1 MPNDLTAAVLE
12 QPTYPYCY
20 TDGQNHRLILRTAT
34 DATRR
39 PYVWVEAENLAL
51 GGDVVSMWL
60 TIEQAAELDA
70 ALEQARAYD
79 APLRARREY
88 RVADHTGDTLA
99 VSPGSTWTTFEVTR
113 QASDDDEAAT
123 VRVVV
128 LTGRLPELRNALTAA
143 AQYAQQRVTG
153 GDVQPPRV
161 LTPGE
166 HDRAWH
172 AIEGAAGEPGA
183 DPGTILSAVLAA
195 LNIQPPS
202 AEDEQAA
209 SAALRDRLAS
219 GTHRGR

>member
-12 QPTYPYCY
+12 QPTFPYCY

-34 DATRR
+34 DASKR
-39 PYVWVEAENLAL
+39 PYVWVEGENLAL

-60 TIEQAAELDA
+60 TIEQADELDA
-70 ALEQARAYD
+70 ALH
-79 APLRARREY
+79 ARREY
-88 RVADHTGDTLA
+88 HATDHTGDSLTVL
-99 VSPGSTWTTFEVTR
+99 PGGTWTTFEVTR
-113 QASDDDEAAT
+113 QANDDDEGAT

-128 LTGRLPELRNALTAA
+128 LTGRLPELRDALTAA
-143 AQYAQQRVTG
+143 AQYAQQRAAG
-153 GDVQPPRV
+153 NVQPPRV

-202 AEDEQAA
+202 AEDEAAA
-209 SAALRDRLAS
+209 SAAMRARRDVRN
-219 GTHRGR
+219 GTPRRGR